1 MYIYI
6 VYMSFRCSS
15 FLPLAKEQGV
25 SVRTTSRR
33 FRGFSRCVSCLIYL
47 SIWKIL
53 YRQLGSSP
61 KWIEHWTHLKLPASF
76 SGAPVF
82 GGKKQ
87 HAMKDWRTQFSF
99 LKRPFFLLQRFFLKN
114 PRRCVLP
121 LACIHAAPSN
131 CSLWAT
137 SMQNLEISL
146 FPAGRTRSGPPAVA
160 DFGDPN
166 GMTFL
171 GDNFLFTDDFRRFGS
186 WQLPVPFCLE
196 FIGQSFSNC
205 GHFIDFGF
213 PGKFFHFIVFQI
225 FHFIDFRFFT
235 KNKCQKTPKTNET
248 INSDP
253 THRCLAF
260 PGFIASPEVNHHI
273 FTSELGRFHQISGKN
288 TLWLCPNSY
297 WKWPFIVSFPIKNG
311 DFP

>member
-1 MYIYI
+1 
-6 VYMSFRCSS
+6 MSFRCSS

-61 KWIEHWTHLKLPASF
+61 KWIEYLNTFEITSQFFRCSGFWRKKTACRWRTEGPNSLSWRDPVSF
-76 SGAPVF
+76 SKG
-82 GGKKQ
+82 
-87 HAMKDWRTQFSF
+87 SF
-99 LKRPFFLLQRFFLKN
+99 LRN

-137 SMQNLEISL
+137 SMQSLEISL
-146 FPAGRTRSGPPAVA
+146 FPASRTRSGPPAIA

-166 GMTFL
+166 GMNLLGGQLSVYRWFPTFWKL
-171 GDNFLFTDDFRRFGS
+171 TIAGAILSWAHWPVLF
-186 WQLPVPFCLE
+186 QLWT
-196 FIGQSFSNC
+196 
-205 GHFIDFGF
+205 
-213 PGKFFHFIVFQI
+213 FHRFQI
-225 FHFIDFRFFT
+225 SRQVSTKNHISRQVST

-248 INSDP
+248 IHSDP
-253 THRCLAF
+253 TR
-260 PGFIASPEVNHHI
+260 SPLPRISRVYRLPWGEPPHI
-273 FTSELGRFHQISGKN
+273 HLGAGN
-288 TLWLCPNSY
+288 VPPNQWEQYPLVMS
-297 WKWPFIVSFPIKNG
+297 K
-311 DFP
+311 